1 LQHKLSTQ
9 SQYVTSHRRGQLL
22 KQMHFA
28 IKTEDLVALNAAK
41 DAKKLEQLGG
51 VAALAT
57 ALNTNL
63 RTGLSHTEVMTSFES
78 RKTT

>member
-1 LQHKLSTQ
+1 
-9 SQYVTSHRRGQLL
+9 
-22 KQMHFA
+22 MHFA
-28 IKTEDLVALNAAK
+28 IKTEDLVALNAAR

-63 RTGLSHTEVMTSFES
+63 RTGLSHTEMMTSFES
-78 RKTT
+78 RKNAYVLRSLLYLILIVLVRTSIQKQR